1 MFALSHLLYLWITDL
16 FVIISRRFH
25 LLCKRKL
32 KKKRNLFYS
41 KGGLSLISYYNDVL
55 TQKRKKNVT
64 FGQQISDIKRK
75 HCSVLNGNQNGNFQT
90 FDPRQ
95 RDGSN
100 KQLKFFNHTF
110 YAAHI
115 CNLNYFTFG

>member
-1 MFALSHLLYLWITDL
+1 MFAHSHLLDLRIRDL
-16 FVIISRRFH
+16 FVIISIRFH

-32 KKKRNLFYS
+32 QKRNLFYS

-95 RDGSN
+95 RDG
-100 KQLKFFNHTF
+100 
-110 YAAHI
+110 
-115 CNLNYFTFG
+115 